1 MNSLTSNT
9 SSPPLEPQR
18 QRRNARVRF
27 WKTLLDQRYL
37 YFMSVPFALMVLVFN
52 YVPIWGW
59 IMAFQKFR
67 IGKPF
72 WEQEWVGFQQFV
84 LLFQDD
90 RFYNALWNTLGMSCM
105 GLVVGFTIPIA
116 FALLLN
122 ELGNG
127 IFKRFV
133 QTVSYLPHFVSW
145 VVVAGIVYKML
156 STDDGAINQLL
167 KLFGQQPVQFM
178 AKNEYFWGIVTISDL
193 WKELGWNTIIYLA
206 AMTAIDTE
214 QYDAARVDG
223 AGRWQLMWHITLP
236 GISRVIMI
244 LLVLAIGHLI
254 AIGFEKQL
262 LLGNPMVKDA
272 SQVLDLYALNYGLGA
287 NNFSFGTAISVIN
300 SVVGIVLLFGTN
312 AIFKW
317 RTGESV
323 L

>member
-1 MNSLTSNT
+1 MNSATSNQTKSSLET
-9 SSPPLEPQR
+9 SLPR
-18 QRRNARVRF
+18 QSTRVRF
-27 WKTLLDQRYL
+27 WKTFLDQRYL
-37 YFMSVPFALMVLVFN
+37 YLMSVPFALMVLVFN

-59 IMAFQKFR
+59 IMAFQKYR

-72 WEQEWVGFQQFV
+72 WAQEWVGFQQFV

-90 RFYNALWNTLGMSCM
+90 RFYNALWNTLGMSCL
-105 GLVVGFTIPIA
+105 GLVVGFTVPIA

-122 ELGNG
+122 ELSNG

-167 KLFGQQPVQFM
+167 QLFGQKPVQFM
-178 AKNEYFWGIVTISDL
+178 AKNEYFWGIVTVSDL

-287 NNFSFGTAISVIN
+287 NNFSFGTAVSVIN
-300 SVVGIVLLFGTN
+300 SVVGIILLFGTN